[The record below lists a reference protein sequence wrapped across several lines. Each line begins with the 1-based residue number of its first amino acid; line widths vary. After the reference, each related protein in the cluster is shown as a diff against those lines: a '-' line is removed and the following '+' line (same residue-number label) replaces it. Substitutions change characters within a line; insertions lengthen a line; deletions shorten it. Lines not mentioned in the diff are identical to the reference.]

1 MPYVAFGVV
10 MLALWIFCIVDV
22 LTREDHEVRHL
33 PRIGWILI
41 VLLIP
46 TLGSLL
52 WLILGRPQG
61 PVRPHGQRPHPSTY
75 SEYDRPGRQIPQ
87 NPDDDEAFLR
97 QCRERAEEQRRIA
110 KQQRIERENR
120 ESDTE

>member
-1 MPYVAFGVV
+1 MPYAAFGLV
-10 MLALWIFCIVDV
+10 MLALWVFCIVDV
-22 LTREDHEVRHL
+22 LTCEDHQVRHL

-46 TLGSLL
+46 TVGSLL
-52 WLILGRPQG
+52 WLILGRPQSG
-61 PVRPHGQRPHPSTY
+61 ARQQSGRPYASAY
-75 SEYDRPGRQIPQ
+75 AEYDRPGRQLPQ

-110 KQQRIERENR
+110 KQQQIERESR
-120 ESDTE
+120 QRDLD

>member
-1 MPYVAFGVV
+1 MPYAAFGLV

-22 LTREDHEVRHL
+22 LTAEDHAVRHL

-46 TLGSLL
+46 TVGSLL

-61 PVRPHGQRPHPSTY
+61 PMRPQSRTHPSAY

-87 NPDDDEAFLR
+87 NPEDDEAFLR

-110 KQQRIERENR
+110 KQQRIEREQR
-120 ESDTE
+120 EP

>member
-1 MPYVAFGVV
+1 MPYAAFGLV
-10 MLALWIFCIVDV
+10 MMALWVFCIVDV
-22 LTREDHEVRHL
+22 LTCEDHEVRHL

-46 TLGSLL
+46 TVGSLL

-61 PVRPHGQRPHPSTY
+61 TRPQRGRPHPSAF
-75 SEYDRPGRQIPQ
+75 SEYDRPGRQLPQ

-97 QCRERAEEQRRIA
+97 QCRERAEAQRRVA
-110 KQQRIERENR
+110 KQQQVERESR
-120 ESDTE
+120 ERDLD